1 MSRNYTR
8 RHFRD
13 RDEEPQRTEVC
24 VVVKRTTEKAI
35 LVSDG
40 VHPDAWLPLSQI
52 AVIDDGGVAKSVS
65 LPIWLAK
72 EKGLV

>member
-1 MSRNYTR
+1 
-8 RHFRD
+8 
-13 RDEEPQRTEVC
+13 VC